1 MKIPFNAHRLPR
13 DTLCAGFYKNME
25 WFIRINM
32 NAPES
37 PWFGRTVQ
45 DATRYINA
53 NLPMRKFP
61 LAVPR
66 SSVWRSLGS

>member
-37 PWFGRTVQ
+37 PWFGRTV
-45 DATRYINA
+45 
-53 NLPMRKFP
+53 
-61 LAVPR
+61 
-66 SSVWRSLGS
+66 